1 MAYRWLRSEI
11 SLLNHHMRNTFRAGS
26 ENFMAAQ
33 ICKRIILWL
42 AVLVLLP
49 AGIARAQVNNAGQI
63 TGTVLDP
70 SGKSVPGAVVTAS
83 QPSTGFSRTAKASGS
98 GVYVFTDL
106 QAGTYQVQATA
117 QGFATAVYQSVVV
130 QVAQTTNLEIKMT
143 IGQVN
148 ETVTVSAAVQTLET
162 TQNTLSTTIS
172 PELMENLPLNGRD
185 VLEFATLAPGASDPG
200 IHGNNYNTYND
211 LPNAAVNITI
221 SGTADQFQR
230 YKTFSSSFWD
240 VAPAREGA
248 FEEATVSTAGLDSA
262 NGQAGSQVQFNVKRG
277 TDQYHGRGFW
287 QAENSFF
294 NANTWYNNARGIPL
308 PKSRNNFYGGNL
320 GGPLLPK
327 RLVGN
332 HHVYFFVNLEYNKVP
347 NAFPITNNALTTDA
361 SNGLFTYET
370 TATPPSYGPGT
381 AYPWITTCG
390 SPAGT
395 CQANLY
401 TLASTYNSA
410 NETSFGTME
419 NSSVGAILSGIAS
432 YYKNGTLEPLGP
444 TPAALQTDNAYYLQN
459 LVYIINQPT
468 TVWYPTARLD
478 VDLTSK
484 VRWTDSWDL
493 EDSKTPSYG
502 DWPGSPYVGNYTGFN
517 NTYYNWTNSVVW
529 TISPTVINTA
539 NFGILGTEEVYT
551 PGAKPTGFSQSPVDG
566 VPSQIEVPFGVP
578 DLVPGVAESVPR
590 DNPLW
595 NPSDTLHWMHGN
607 HSFYL
612 GANLIYSRMRE
623 QQWVFPGVPDYT
635 TGIAPGDPAAAMFD
649 LSSFPDMNN
658 TQSPITGITG
668 QQAAQN
674 LYAFLTG
681 RVSSVGGGTEV
692 NPATGLYQP
701 GYGYVAQEAKT
712 EGAIYFQDSWR
723 TTPHFTLN
731 YGFRWSLT
739 GAIHN
744 TNAEYFSATYPNLL
758 GPSGGLF
765 QPGTVN
771 GVQNPY
777 IAVNQSPYHGDLIQP
792 SPNLGFA
799 WNPNYTDGFL
809 GKLFGGSKTVIR
821 GSYTINQ
828 YDEGWETF
836 ENSTVYNG
844 AGFAQYLFYA
854 SSAGMFAPG
863 SVSLDSPGLFNA
875 VEGTA
880 TPPSYQTALPESTY
894 AFFGYPYI
902 GAINPNLKEPY
913 IQQWNFGI
921 QRELPGQV
929 VLEVNYVGNH
939 GVHEWQSFNINEVN
953 TLNNGFATQFQT
965 ALANYNINY
974 ANGYTGPTTANPSA
988 PPPTFA
994 DNTGFTGIVP
1004 TPIFDAAFNGNG
1016 ITTGATDAGGYANPN
1031 YIFDLSTGQAG
1042 AMATSFAHN
1051 FSTFCNMA
1059 GANFGPCGNSGGTYP
1074 INFFQANPYASVGG
1088 AIYLSD
1094 PADSTYNGLQI
1105 SVRHPSGH
1113 GLTLGASYSFSKG
1126 LTSRYLSY
1134 WTDTAGE
1141 DFISLRDPGLN
1152 KGLSDY
1158 DIRNVFH
1165 TYFTYQLPVGRGR
1178 AFNVNNSILN
1188 GVVGGWNVGSII
1200 SWQSGMPFWIQ
1211 GGYDT
1216 FNNEDGLVVLNG
1228 VTPHQIQNNIGV
1240 YITPNSPY
1248 APEWLNPNFNATSS
1262 VLPNTTPGTIGQML
1276 FLHGPGFFNTDISI
1290 NKVFPVFERLSL
1302 KVQGAF
1308 LNAFNHPNWIVGS
1321 YQAPGYIAYAAY
1333 SLSQPSAS
1341 YQGSPR
1347 VIQFRT
1353 ELDF

>member
-1 MAYRWLRSEI
+1 MAYRWLRSEV
-11 SLLNHHMRNTFRAGS
+11 SLTNGDMRKRIRSGP
-26 ENFMAAQ
+26 ENYLAEQ
-33 ICKRIILWL
+33 ICMRIFLLL

-49 AGIARAQVNNAGQI
+49 AGIARAQVSNSGQI
-63 TGTVLDP
+63 TGTVFDP
-70 SGKSVPGAVVTAS
+70 SGKVISGAQVTVAN
-83 QPSTGFSRTAKASGS
+83 PATNFTKTVKASGS
-98 GVYVFTDL
+98 GVYIVPEL
-106 QAGTYQVQATA
+106 QAGTYQVSATA
-117 QGFATAVYQSVVV
+117 PGFSTAVYQSVIV

-143 IGQVN
+143 VGQVN
-148 ETVTVSAAVQTLET
+148 ETVTVSAEVQTLDT

-172 PELMENLPLNGRD
+172 PDLMENLPLNGRD
-185 VLEFATLAPGASDPG
+185 VLEFATLAPGAADPG

-211 LPNAAVNITI
+211 LPNAAVNISI

-262 NGQAGSQVQFNVKRG
+262 NGEAGSQVQFNVKRG

-294 NANTWYNNARGIPL
+294 NANSWYNNARGIPL
-308 PKSRNNFYGGNL
+308 PKTRNNFYGGNF

-347 NAFPITNNALTTDA
+347 NAFSTTNNALTGDTSGPAADCTTSGLGSA
-361 SNGLFTYET
+361 NGCYTYEVSSIPT
-370 TATPPSYGPGT
+370 TTPPWVNGNCSAST
-381 AYPWITTCG
+381 MTC
-390 SPAGT
+390 T
-395 CQANLY
+395 ANLY
-401 TLASTYNSA
+401 TLASNY
-410 NETSFGTME
+410 SFPTAE
-419 NSSVGAILSGIAS
+419 PSSVANILSGIS
-432 YYKNGTLEPLGP
+432 SFYKNGSLQPLGP
-444 TPAALQTDNAYYLQN
+444 SQSALQTDNAYYLQQ
-459 LVYIINQPT
+459 LVYTITQPT
-468 TVWYPTARLD
+468 TVWYPTTRLD
-478 VDLTSK
+478 VDVTSK
-484 VRWTDSWDL
+484 IRWSDSWDL

-529 TISPTVINTA
+529 TISPTLINTA

-551 PGAKPTGFSQSPVDG
+551 PGAKPSGFSQSPVDG
-566 VPSQIEVPFGVP
+566 VPSQIELPTSFGVP

-595 NPSDTLHWMHGN
+595 NPSDTLHWVRGN

-612 GANLIYSRMRE
+612 GANLIYSKMHE

-635 TGIAPGDPAAAMFD
+635 MGIAPGDPAAAMFS
-649 LSSFPDMNN
+649 LSNFPNINN
-658 TQSPITGITG
+658 SQSPVTGITG

-692 NPATGLYQP
+692 NPATGTFQP

-723 TTPHFTLN
+723 ATPHFTLN
-731 YGFRWSLT
+731 YGFRWQMT

-744 TNAEYFSATYPNLL
+744 TNGEYFSATYQNLL
-758 GPSGGLF
+758 GPSGSLF
-765 QPGTVN
+765 QPGTLN

-777 IAVNQSPYHGDLIQP
+777 IAVNEHPYNGDLIQP

-799 WNPNYTDGFL
+799 WNPDYTDGFL

-844 AGFAQYLFYA
+844 AGYAQYLNYS
-854 SSAGMFAPG
+854 SSAGMFTPG
-863 SVSLDSPGLFNA
+863 SVSLDTPGLFNA
-875 VEGTA
+875 VQSTA

-902 GAINPNLKEPY
+902 GSINQNLKEPY

-929 VLEVNYVGNH
+929 VVEVNYVGNH
-939 GVHEWQSFNINEVN
+939 GVHEWQSFNMNEVN
-953 TLNNGFATQFQT
+953 TLNNGFASQFKT
-965 ALANYNINY
+965 AQANLA
-974 ANGYTGPTTANPSA
+974 ANGGASFYDGGSGDT
-988 PPPTFA
+988 
-994 DNTGFTGIVP
+994 P
-1004 TPIFDAAFNGNG
+1004 TPIFDAAFSGNG
-1016 ITTGATDAGGYANPN
+1016 ITTGANDPGGFANPN
-1031 YIFDLSTGQAG
+1031 YIFDLTTGQAG

-1059 GANFGPCGNSGGTYP
+1059 GANFSPCGNTGGTYP
-1074 INFFQANPYASVGG
+1074 INFFQANPYAAVGG
-1088 AIYLSD
+1088 AQYLSD

-1113 GLTLGASYSFSKG
+1113 GLTLGGSYSFSKG

-1152 KGLSDY
+1152 KGPSDY

-1178 AFNVNNSILN
+1178 AFNVDNSIIN
-1188 GVVGGWNVGSII
+1188 GIVGGWNVGSII

-1211 GGYDT
+1211 GGYGT

-1228 VTPHQIQNNIGV
+1228 VTPNQIQSNIGV

-1248 APEWLNPNFNATSS
+1248 APEWLNPNFSTSGIQ
-1262 VLPNTTPGTIGQML
+1262 PNTNPGTIGQML

-1290 NKVFPVFERLSL
+1290 NKVFPIHERLSL
-1302 KVQGAF
+1302 KIQGSF

-1321 YQAPGYIAYAAY
+1321 NGAPGFISYAAY
-1333 SLSQPSAS
+1333 NLSQPAAS

-1347 VIQFRT
+1347 VIQFRS
-1353 ELDF
+1353 EIDF